1 MKTDMLPQPPPDV
14 NPTAP
19 LVHTHHLIPARCEDL
34 WGLMA
39 RAEDVLGVLTLY
51 LSCQSRWK
59 CLGLLM
65 AHTDCHKNLS
75 FTAAPTSKSLE
86 TSPVIPRGDEKGEV
100 KREKDKWPPVLLCP
114 DSSLEH
120 PFPKWIDPTS
130 WWTPWV
136 ATAEALMRLLQ
147 QRSRWWQQTDYSVRH
162 KSHVSLIPLTPP
174 DVYFHD
180 EMSSYEAS
188 CLMDYETYKT
198 NSSECFKWIKT
209 PALEKWMSSGFP
221 ISRLAA

>member
-120 PFPKWIDPTS
+120 PFPKWVDHGEHRGWPQLRLWWDSCNRGQDDDSKLITQCVINLMCLWFLLPLLMSTFMMKCHPTMPAV
-130 WWTPWV
+130 WWIMKLT
-136 ATAEALMRLLQ
+136 R
-147 QRSRWWQQTDYSVRH
+147 
-162 KSHVSLIPLTPP
+162 LTP
-174 DVYFHD
+174 V
-180 EMSSYEAS
+180 S
-188 CLMDYETYKT
+188 
-198 NSSECFKWIKT
+198 
-209 PALEKWMSSGFP
+209 ALNGSKR
-221 ISRLAA
+221 RL